1 MKSRVF
7 RPRHE
12 FGTVRLTAN
21 RLEIYYTAKDGES
34 PKIGEIVYDR
44 ASNFYT
50 AYRLDGT
57 RLDHP
62 SGRAKHFCRQ
72 ADAGKELWDEI
83 QNGRAALVARDI
95 VAKE

>member
-72 ADAGKELWDEI
+72 QDAGMELWNEI
-83 QNGRAALVARDI
+83 KANRALDNASNRMA
-95 VAKE
+95 EE

>member
-1 MKSRVF
+1 VRSRVY

-12 FGTVRLTAN
+12 FGTIRLNIT

-44 ASNFYT
+44 ANNFYT

-62 SGRAKHFCRQ
+62 SGRPKHFCRM
-72 ADAGKELWDEI
+72 ADAGKELWHEI
-83 QNGRAALVARDI
+83 QNGRAALVASAP
-95 VAKE
+95 VA